1 MFTWAMDHG
10 YEIIAL
16 AAQPPEPKHA
26 KCINAD
32 KNRMPGTNHQCNKR
46 SWNDISQLILWI
58 YLHQANRYELRP
70 AIPVQPSEL
79 KCTNN
84 MIYYSET
91 VEFYTRFWNDISQLI
106 LWIYLHWGLGYEL
119 RPTIPIQPSEQ
130 KWRNQFDLSLRNGWI
145 LHKVLKSY
153 LPAHSVDLSSQRPI
167 DMILDPPILQN
178 PLNQNEEPNLT

>member
-1 MFTWAMDHG
+1 MGHG
-10 YEIIAL
+10 PWIWNYRFGCATSWTKTCKVHKI
-16 AAQPPEPKHA
+16 K
-26 KCINAD
+26 

-106 LWIYLHWGLGYEL
+106 LWIYLHYCRAL
-119 RPTIPIQPSEQ
+119 
-130 KWRNQFDLSLRNGWI
+130 
-145 LHKVLKSY
+145 
-153 LPAHSVDLSSQRPI
+153 
-167 DMILDPPILQN
+167 DMNLDPPFLYN
-178 PLNQNEEPNLT
+178 LLNKNEETNLIYHSETVEFCIRFWNHISQLIPWICLHKGPKIWS

>member
-32 KNRMPGTNHQCNKR
+32 KKQDARYQSPMQQEVLKWYLP
-46 SWNDISQLILWI
+46 IILWI

-91 VEFYTRFWNDISQLI
+91 VEFYTRFWHDISQLI
-106 LWIYLHWGLGYEL
+106 LWIYLH
-119 RPTIPIQPSEQ
+119 
-130 KWRNQFDLSLRNGWI
+130 
-145 LHKVLKSY
+145 
-153 LPAHSVDLSSQRPI
+153 
-167 DMILDPPILQN
+167 
-178 PLNQNEEPNLT
+178 